1 MLEVF
6 RTKIMLCMNA
16 WKLSFYSA
24 VLDNVGGQPIFQAIL
39 AKAALVFDAIFK
51 IIFEL
56 LIILERKESI
66 HAQ

>member
-1 MLEVF
+1 
-6 RTKIMLCMNA
+6 MLCMSA

-24 VLDNVGGQPIFQAIL
+24 VLDNVGGQPIFHAIL
-39 AKAALVFDAIFK
+39 AKATLVFYAVFK

-56 LIILERKESI
+56 LIILERKESV